1 MVLPAWRPVGETLA
15 AKAIIVKDLR
25 HVDLK
30 SEVHGDTDRIVKGL
44 NRVVP
49 RVKGPKLVDRKVKG
63 LNRVVPRV
71 KDPKLVDRKAKG
83 LNRVVPRVKAP
94 KLVDRKVKGLNRVV
108 PRVKDHDTVRV
119 PPNSNGVV
127 ALQAMHE
134 DGVTEKVI
142 VLQKCDNAKV
152 TEGRGQVIAD
162 QAVDRGHAPKA
173 MTVMWNVARIETMTK

>member
-25 HVDLK
+25 HVVLK
-30 SEVHGDTDRIVKGL
+30 AEVHGDTDRIVKGL

-49 RVKGPKLVDRKVKG
+49 RVKDPKLVDRKVKG
-63 LNRVVPRV
+63 LNRVVP
-71 KDPKLVDRKAKG
+71 K
-83 LNRVVPRVKAP
+83 
-94 KLVDRKVKGLNRVV
+94 
-108 PRVKDHDTVRV
+108 VKDHDTVRV

-134 DGVTEKVI
+134 DGVTERVIVLQKCGNAKVTVGQGQVIAGQTVNGVTEKVI

-162 QAVDRGHAPKA
+162 QAVDRGHAPKV